1 MAQGV
6 AFGTRDHDEG
16 ASAFVEGRSPD
27 FEGPVS
33 SEKVLPLRSG
43 INSKQERKKEG
54 YSAQSNIHVN

>member
-27 FEGPVS
+27 FEG
-33 SEKVLPLRSG
+33 R
-43 INSKQERKKEG
+43 
-54 YSAQSNIHVN
+54 